1 MTLKTVLITGGAG
14 FIGSHLADRLLAH
27 GDRVI
32 VLDNF
37 DDFYNPAIKRHNIES
52 HQNNPNYALIE
63 GDIRDREGVL
73 SLFREYQPGHVMHLA
88 AMANVRYSTE
98 RAHLYGEVNLQG
110 TINILDGARETGT
123 TNLVMASTSAVYGRT
138 EQVPFKEDL
147 AVNQP
152 LAPYPAT
159 KKACEL
165 MAYSYHNLFDMNV
178 TALRF
183 FNVYGPRLRPD
194 TMAWIVM
201 QALTQEEPF
210 ILYNKGDLHR
220 DWTYIDDIIDGVVA
234 ALDNPLGYEIINL
247 GRGEPVRLGDF
258 VDILQE
264 FAGTPAQIVHKPA
277 PPSEAPITYAS
288 VEKANTLLNYQPRV
302 SIHDG
307 LAQTWNWYRTL
318 TESLARVSR

>member
-1 MTLKTVLITGGAG
+1 
-14 FIGSHLADRLLAH
+14 
-27 GDRVI
+27 
-32 VLDNF
+32 
-37 DDFYNPAIKRHNIES
+37 
-52 HQNNPNYALIE
+52 
-63 GDIRDREGVL
+63 
-73 SLFREYQPGHVMHLA
+73 
-88 AMANVRYSTE
+88 
-98 RAHLYGEVNLQG
+98 
-110 TINILDGARETGT
+110 
-123 TNLVMASTSAVYGRT
+123 
-138 EQVPFKEDL
+138 
-147 AVNQP
+147 
-152 LAPYPAT
+152 
-159 KKACEL
+159 
-165 MAYSYHNLFDMNV
+165 
-178 TALRF
+178 
-183 FNVYGPRLRPD
+183 
-194 TMAWIVM
+194 MAWIVM

-264 FAGTPAQIVHKPA
+264 FAGTSAQIVHKPA